1 MQYLKFGDWIVIG
14 IYFVAILWIGL
25 RAGKGQKNAR
35 DYFLGG
41 RDISWWAVGFSI
53 VATETSALTFIGV
66 PAISYM
72 GNYQFIQLIFGYIIA
87 RILIAVYMT
96 PLYFKG
102 VVYSPYQM
110 LADKYGE
117 GARRVA
123 GFFFL
128 VTGTLAAGVRVYVVC
143 IPIQLALG
151 VNPMTAILIFVGLS
165 LVYTYFGGLKSVI
178 WTDTAQFILL
188 IFGGLF
194 TFFYLPTL
202 IDGGWGTVFQ
212 QAALEDKFKWLD
224 FGLRSTTPYTLWMG
238 LFGVT
243 FLVMFTH
250 GVDQLIAQRVLACRN
265 AEESRKALYL
275 SAVFIFPMFLL
286 FLGIGT
292 LLWVYYQNRPFPIEP
307 VVDGEFKPDFIFP
320 IFIFTVLPT
329 WIKGLLAVGLLSA
342 AMSSVSSA
350 LSALASV
357 TIMDFYRP
365 WVEKLKVSS
374 GNGNGN
380 GNEQGKDGGAGE
392 SGSALE
398 TESDLQSTAKQ
409 DVKDLAHGRLA
420 TLIWGVLLIGVSY
433 SFKDAKFLI
442 ATALG
447 ISGWTAGALLG
458 GVVLAMTRK
467 KNEHPAP
474 LIIGMALSLAAI
486 IWIQGSTKIAWP
498 WFTPIGLAI
507 TLTCALGLHPLF
519 SRRTDSQADRK

>member
-1 MQYLKFGDWIVIG
+1 MQYLQFGDWFVIG
-14 IYFVAILWIGL
+14 IYFIAILWIGL
-25 RAGKGQKNAR
+25 RVGRGQKSAR

-53 VATETSALTFIGV
+53 IATETSALTFIGV

-87 RILIAVYMT
+87 RLLIAEYMT
-96 PLYFKG
+96 PLYFQG

-110 LADKYGE
+110 LADRFGE
-117 GARRVA
+117 AARRMA
-123 GFFFL
+123 AFFFL

-151 VNPMTAILIFVGLS
+151 VEPMTAILIFVGLS
-165 LVYTYFGGLKSVI
+165 LIYTYVGGLKSVI
-178 WTDTAQFILL
+178 WTDTAQFVLL
-188 IFGGLF
+188 VAGGIFSF
-194 TFFYLPTL
+194 VYLL
-202 IDGGWGTVFQ
+202 MQIDGGWTTVIETT
-212 QAALEDKFKWLD
+212 AMEEKFKWLD
-224 FGLRSTTPYTLWMG
+224 LGMRATTPYTLWMG
-238 LFGVT
+238 LLGVT

-250 GVDQLIAQRVLACRN
+250 GVDQLVAQRVLACRN
-265 AEESRKALYL
+265 AQESRKALYL
-275 SAVFIFPMFLL
+275 SAIFIFPMFLL
-286 FLGIGT
+286 FLGVGT
-292 LLWVYYQNRPFPIEP
+292 LLWVYYQGQGRPFPIEP
-307 VVDGEFKPDFIFP
+307 VVDGDFKPDFIFP
-320 IFIFTVLPT
+320 IFIFTALPT

-365 WVEKLKVSS
+365 WVEKIKVLA
-374 GNGNGN
+374 
-380 GNEQGKDGGAGE
+380 GKD
-392 SGSALE
+392 
-398 TESDLQSTAKQ
+398 STDAAPEQQAKQ

-420 TLIWGVLLIGVSY
+420 TLIWGLILIGVSY

-458 GVVLAMTRK
+458 GVILAMIKK

-474 LIIGMALSLAAI
+474 LMIGMACSLAAI

-507 TLTCALGLHPLF
+507 TLGLALGLKPF
-519 SRRTDSQADRK
+519 FRQKTT